1 MHLVAKSPEDLLS
14 SFVDGPD
21 DDEIYQHNSN
31 SNKENRNNKHKKLV
45 RPDKEHV
52 MNNNKENMHNKQRYT
67 AEENEAYHTIVN
79 NIRDPNEL
87 SQILQTISLNNTISS
102 RQKSSNDRRGKQ
114 KQHINKKK
122 KKSKPKQQKHDN
134 NKVEDTLAN
143 ENYFMK
149 QIRLIYEAAGSK
161 IEFDNIDLDIVI
173 AIVDHFTE
181 SSPTTAT
188 NDAAIDDIDEKVGVD
203 TDDESLD
210 AIEFSC
216 NALSLPG
223 SGGGG
228 SIVYA
233 LNNVMLGVTKAIF
246 PASSWSE
253 DC

>member
-14 SFVDGPD
+14 SFTD
-21 DDEIYQHNSN
+21 
-31 SNKENRNNKHKKLV
+31 
-45 RPDKEHV
+45 
-52 MNNNKENMHNKQRYT
+52 
-67 AEENEAYHTIVN
+67 EENEAYDTIIN
-79 NIRDPNEL
+79 NIKDPNEL
-87 SQILQTISLNNTISS
+87 SQILQEISLNNTISS
-102 RQKSSNDRRGKQ
+102 RQSSSYRCGKQ
-114 KQHINKKK
+114 NQNITNNKKK
-122 KKSKPKQQKHDN
+122 KKTKPKQQKHDN
-134 NKVEDTLAN
+134 KKEEHTTTLAN

-161 IEFDNIDLDIVI
+161 IEFDNIDLEILI

-181 SSPTTAT
+181 SSQSTTTSQTTT
-188 NDAAIDDIDEKVGVD
+188 NDAAVDENNGVD
-203 TDDESLD
+203 TDEESLD

-216 NALSLPG
+216 NSLSLAAGSG

-246 PASSWSE
+246 PASDTWGE